1 MIGLKKVINKRTEQ
15 RMVKLLGNNKKKNLE
30 ARKLAEKKE
39 KTNNWDPK
47 IIL

>member
-15 RMVKLLGNNKKKNLE
+15 RMVKLLGNNKKKSGSQ
-30 ARKLAEKKE
+30 
-39 KTNNWDPK
+39 KTGREEGEDNWDPK